1 MKREYKRELNHTY
14 LILSG
19 SEKGGAQYQECML
32 ERNKIEGL
40 LSCQVRYVDNKK
52 QYYYEISSKQP
63 LCHMYSVRKMR
74 YEEFAGLVY
83 AIEAVI
89 RETENY
95 LLDSSSLLLTADMIY
110 WDLEQNKAWLIYYPE
125 KVSEEENLAKAGE
138 DILELI
144 DYSDEEAVEAAH
156 YFYECSR
163 EKNFCWSK
171 LTEYIEEKQ
180 QTVGGFIT
188 EETDREDEKEAIAEA
203 GEENL
208 PEKGSAEGYRVNTGQ
223 KQCQPK
229 VLQIILKNKLPL
241 LRIWLKPAAILVLV
255 LAVGIYLWCNYIFSL
270 FEMAAGALSFAVLAA
285 VLVIRTGIRIKRQ
298 EAEESEVRQDKEEYQ
313 TLQNEKELYWREDDI
328 GEESG
333 PAVDADGIEE
343 ELTQDCCYGQT
354 VCLSVCE
361 EEEERRLEG
370 RIRGREVLIFLDT
383 MPFLIGKMKGRVSY
397 VLPDASVS
405 RLHAAFREENGRL
418 LLRDLQSKNGTYKNE
433 IRLEAEE
440 ELEVRP
446 GDEIR
451 FGKLRFTYR

>member
-1 MKREYKRELNHTY
+1 MKREFKRELNHTY

-32 ERNKIEGL
+32 EKNKIEGL
-40 LSCQVRYVDNKK
+40 LTCQVRYVDNKK

-63 LCHMYSVRKMR
+63 LCHLYSVGKMR
-74 YEEFAGLVY
+74 FEEFAGLVY

-95 LLDSSSLLLTADMIY
+95 LLDSSCLLLTADMIY

-125 KVSEEENLAKAGE
+125 KVSEEENLVKAGE

-144 DYSDEEAVEAAH
+144 DYSDDKAVEAAH
-156 YFYECSR
+156 YFYEGSR
-163 EKNFCWSK
+163 EKNFCWNK
-171 LTEYIEEKQ
+171 LTEYIAEKQ
-180 QTVGGFIT
+180 QTDADVIT
-188 EETDREDEKEAIAEA
+188 EAPDREDGKESIAKA
-203 GEENL
+203 MEEDL
-208 PEKGSAEGYRVNTGQ
+208 PEKGREDVYRADSAQ
-223 KQCQPK
+223 KRYLEK
-229 VLQIILKNKLPL
+229 GL
-241 LRIWLKPAAILVLV
+241 LSICRKRLSALHIWLKPAAILFLV
-255 LAVGIYLWCNYIFSL
+255 VAVGIYLWCNYIFSML
-270 FEMAAGALSFAVLAA
+270 EMAAGALAFAVLAA
-285 VLVIRTGIRIKRQ
+285 VLVLPTRMRIKRQ
-298 EAEESEVRQDKEEYQ
+298 EGGEVGEEQEKDEYQVLPDEKKLYWQESDIDKE
-313 TLQNEKELYWREDDI
+313 
-328 GEESG
+328 SC
-333 PAVDADGIEE
+333 PAVDVSGVEE
-343 ELTQDCCYGQT
+343 ELREDCCYGQT

-418 LLRDLQSKNGTYKNE
+418 LLRDLQSRNGTYKNE